1 MNPPPF
7 VGTAG
12 WTVPAR
18 YAESV
23 PSGASHLERYARV
36 LNAAEINS
44 SFHRPHRRSTYERWA
59 ASTPPDFRFSAKLPK
74 AITHQKRLVGCEPEL
89 DRFAEEVAGLGG
101 KLALLLVQM
110 PPSAALEIAA
120 VQAFIAAAG
129 QRFDQ
134 PLAFEPRHASWFTP
148 EADTWLAGQGVCR
161 AAADPA
167 RVPEAAEPG
176 GDTRLVYYRWHG
188 SPRMYASDYD
198 ASALDALSARLR
210 QYHAAG
216 CNVWC
221 MFDNTMSGA
230 ALGNAL
236 SLARSLHGLGA
247 S

>member
-1 MNPPPF
+1 MTAQPF

-23 PSGASHLERYARV
+23 PPGDSHLERYAGV

-59 ASTPPDFRFSAKLPK
+59 ASTPPQFRFSAKMPK

-101 KLALLLVQM
+101 KLAILLVQM
-110 PPSAALEIAA
+110 PPSAALETGVAD
-120 VQAFIAAAG
+120 VFIAAAG
-129 QRFDQ
+129 ARFGC
-134 PLAFEPRHASWFTP
+134 PLAFEPRHPSWFTP
-148 EADTWLAGQGVCR
+148 DADGWLAAHGICR
-161 AAADPA
+161 VAADPA

-210 QYHAAG
+210 EFQAAG
-216 CNVWC
+216 CDVWC

-236 SLARSLHGLGA
+236 SLSRNLHDPGA